1 MIVYNYENVQHV
13 QDPKPWRFDLRVTGS
28 ILPVV
33 GCEDFGDLPFG
44 GILLVRRLD
53 FGTSSTVSHGQ
64 TK

>member
-1 MIVYNYENVQHV
+1 MSMFNMFKIPNHGV
-13 QDPKPWRFDLRVTGS
+13 FDLRVTGS

-53 FGTSSTVSHGQ
+53 FGWDIDVDVI
-64 TK
+64 

>member
-1 MIVYNYENVQHV
+1 MSMFNMFKIPNHGV
-13 QDPKPWRFDLRVTGS
+13 FDLRVTGS

-53 FGTSSTVSHGQ
+53 FG
-64 TK
+64 